1 MMIYTGLGQAT
12 TPSQTQIASMIIA
25 AANQYGVP
33 PALALGIASHE
44 SGFNP
49 NAVNVNTNGTS
60 DYGVMQLNDT
70 TVQTLGISNPM
81 DPQQN
86 IDAGVSLLGKYL
98 QQYNGNTTD
107 ALWAYAS
114 GSGAVSDSN
123 TPNTTAANFISYVQG
138 YDPTTILSSL
148 GGNTT
153 GSSTDS
159 STQLLDSAGQ
169 PAQIDTTG
177 MVDPTTVL
185 ILVLA
190 AVVAV
195 SVAG

>member
-1 MMIYTGLGQAT
+1 MIYTGLGQAT